1 MTIVLG
7 LASSHSPNVSTV
19 PELWRLHADRD
30 RRNPHLDFAGLAA
43 AARPE
48 LAAELS
54 LEVFQ
59 RKHEACQAAI
69 GRLAEAFVA
78 ADPDVVVVIG
88 DDQRELFRDECTPA
102 FAVYTGRDLVD
113 IPAEPETFD
122 PSIRPALWA
131 RHAAQTESYA
141 TDPDFA
147 RALVQSLGARG
158 FDMAVAGA
166 QLPGRS
172 LGHAF
177 TFVRLRLMG
186 AKTPPMIPVF
196 INTYFP
202 PNQPSPRRCWEF
214 GRALR
219 RALDGFG
226 DRRVALVASGGLS
239 HFIID
244 EELDRRVLAA
254 IMDGRSETL
263 GDLPAD
269 KLNGGSSEIRN
280 WIAASAAMQDLA
292 PKLLAYEPAY
302 RSEAGTG
309 CGMAFMRWEP
319 PIAPA
324 PRLG

>member
-1 MTIVLG
+1 MAIVLG

-19 PELWRLHADRD
+19 PDLWRLHAERD
-30 RRNPHLDFAGLAA
+30 RRNPNLDFAGLVKRA
-43 AARPE
+43 PPG

-69 GRLAEAFVA
+69 DGLARALRA
-78 ADPDVVVVIG
+78 AEPDVVVVIG

-102 FAVYTGRDLVD
+102 FAIYTGRDLID
-113 IPAEPETFD
+113 IPADPETVD
-122 PSIRPALWA
+122 PSMKPALWS
-131 RHAAQTESYA
+131 RHAEATESYP
-141 TDPDFA
+141 TDPAFA
-147 RALVQSLGARG
+147 RGLVEAMGPQG
-158 FDMAVAGA
+158 FDLAVSNA

-186 AKTPPMIPVF
+186 EKTQPMVPVF

-202 PNQPSPRRCWEF
+202 PNQPSARRCWDF

-219 RALDGFG
+219 RALDQFG

-239 HFIID
+239 HFVVD
-244 EELDRRVLAA
+244 EDLDRGVLAA
-254 IMDGRSETL
+254 IVEGRSETL
-263 GDLPAD
+263 GDLPAN

-280 WIAASAAMQDLA
+280 WIAAAAAMQDCRA
-292 PKLLAYEPAY
+292 TLLAYEPAY

-309 CGMAFMRWEP
+309 CGMAFMRWD
-319 PIAPA
+319 
-324 PRLG
+324 PR